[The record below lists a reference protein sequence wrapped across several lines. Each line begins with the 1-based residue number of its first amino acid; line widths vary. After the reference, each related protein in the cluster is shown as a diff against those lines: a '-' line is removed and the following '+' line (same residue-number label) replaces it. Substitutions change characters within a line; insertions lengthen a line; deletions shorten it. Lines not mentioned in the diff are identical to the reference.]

1 MKYIIAEKQGN
12 LELVNRHKTAFLS
25 SRQVSPSIIL
35 KCYDWAIEQ
44 RNGGK
49 CVISGFHSQIEKDV
63 FGYLLKGEQP
73 IIMALARG
81 LKKRIEPELKKPLEN
96 NRLLIITPFKNNIK
110 RASEETCRMRNKMMM
125 EIADEIVI
133 GYARP
138 GGMLEELVNEYDG
151 KKPIRRI
158 G

>member
-1 MKYIIAEKQGN
+1 MGLIIVGKQGN
-12 LELVNRHKTAFLS
+12 NKLLKLHKTAFLC

-44 RNGGK
+44 RNAGK

-63 FGYLLKGEQP
+63 FTYLLKGKQP
-73 IIMALARG
+73 LIIALARG
-81 LKKRIEPELKKPLEN
+81 IKQRIEDELKKPLEN

-110 RASEETCRMRNKMMM
+110 RASEETCRIRNKMMM
-125 EIADEIVI
+125 ELADEIVI

-138 GGMLEELVNEYDG
+138 GGMLEKLVEEYKG
-151 KKPIRRI
+151 KKYIFRI